1 MQVSVVVP
9 TFNRKEKLLEC
20 LSSLE
25 RQTFSLQE
33 FEVIVVDDGSTDET
47 GTSVQEYLT
56 QAKLQ
61 LKFIQSE
68 HAGPGVARNVG
79 VQHASGDIIAF
90 IEDDVTA
97 DEHWLEHALRE
108 FQSGSI
114 DCVEG
119 ITLLQGSSESVR
131 VFDEPEHFSFI
142 PCNLFVKKDVFARL
156 GGYDAHFFDKE
167 TNLYFREDADFGF
180 RMLEAECRILKV
192 NDVVVQHP
200 QQYFSV
206 QDAFKHSRRFY
217 FDPLLYAKHPHYFR
231 KLLEVK
237 EIAFLTIKRPFHY
250 LCLFHILFFLLI
262 LLAVIIDNFSGII
275 APVLLLFI
283 FHTGIR
289 FRYERSYVPKLW
301 NVVDTAKYF
310 VLPFYYM
317 YWFLLGCRKF
327 KSWGSLL

>member
-20 LSSLE
+20 LASLE
-25 RQTFSLQE
+25 RQTISLQE

-47 GTSVQEYLT
+47 GASVQEYLT

-90 IEDDVTA
+90 IEDDV
-97 DEHWLEHALRE
+97 
-108 FQSGSI
+108 I
-114 DCVEG
+114 EG
-119 ITLLQGSSESVR
+119 VTLLQGSSESVR

-142 PCNLFVKKDVFARL
+142 PCNLFVKKDVFVRL

-180 RMLEAECRILKV
+180 RMLEAECRMLKV
-192 NDVVVQHP
+192 NDVVVHHP

-275 APVLLLFI
+275 APVLLLLI

-289 FRYERSYVPKLW
+289 FRYERLYVPKLW
-301 NVVDTAKYF
+301 NVVDTAKYL